1 MAQPLIP
8 VGDLSTIVNSL
19 AHQHTGQLP
28 IVNDDL
34 SNLADFGA
42 AYENLDGF
50 TKQIVTSGMITL
62 VTTQLFI
69 TKQYTGNGIDIIR
82 SRGEYDANS
91 GMIQKNRPQLPDSV
105 SDTDVYDPQV
115 GSTNDPFQNYPINF
129 ETEYFFKPFSD
140 RYQWSEPKRWMT
152 GMFNSVDGLMRA
164 VASINQM
171 VQNAMELNI
180 EDTTMAA
187 VRASMVLNMSEV
199 TDLGG
204 VGTTRAINLLAT
216 YNQAYSTSLA
226 AANALRTPDFLRY
239 AIHEMFVVMD
249 YMKAYTRLYNEKK
262 YPNFTK
268 REDCHFIL
276 LSQFNRAVDQF
287 LLSDAFHDEYLK
299 LPLGESVAAW
309 KGFLL
314 TADSK
319 PDFASTST
327 LNDTISV
334 DWEDSPLSVNTN
346 GIIGTIFDKERVGI
360 YDLSVVNTNQN
371 DPVGLKTNYW
381 THVFGKTIVDPYD
394 NGVTFYIKDPA

>member
-1 MAQPLIP
+1 
-8 VGDLSTIVNSL
+8 
-19 AHQHTGQLP
+19 
-28 IVNDDL
+28 
-34 SNLADFGA
+34 
-42 AYENLDGF
+42 
-50 TKQIVTSGMITL
+50 
-62 VTTQLFI
+62 
-69 TKQYTGNGIDIIR
+69 
-82 SRGEYDANS
+82 
-91 GMIQKNRPQLPDSV
+91 
-105 SDTDVYDPQV
+105 
-115 GSTNDPFQNYPINF
+115 
-129 ETEYFFKPFSD
+129 
-140 RYQWSEPKRWMT
+140 
-152 GMFNSVDGLMRA
+152 
-164 VASINQM
+164 
-171 VQNAMELNI
+171 
-180 EDTTMAA
+180 MAA

-199 TDLGG
+199 TDLRG

-216 YNQAYSTSLA
+216 YNQAYSTSLSA
-226 AANALRTPDFLRY
+226 ASSLRTPDFLRY

-287 LLSDAFHDEYLK
+287 LLSDAFHEEYLK

-319 PDFASTST
+319 PNFASTST

-334 DWEDSPLSVNTN
+334 DWEDSPLSVNTD
-346 GIIGTIFDKERVGI
+346 GVIGTIFDKERVGI